1 MQEKKN
7 HFRSLGICHS
17 LIDFFK
23 NILIKARG
31 VKRVTMGGPPLPQG
45 STDVPVDDSL
55 MNRAGSVEDQQ
66 PMKGA
71 PGSVKAHTV
80 ITFP

>member
-45 STDVPVDDSL
+45 STNVPVDDSL

-66 PMKGA
+66 PMNGA
-71 PGSVKAHTV
+71 PGSVKAHTL
-80 ITFP
+80 ITSP